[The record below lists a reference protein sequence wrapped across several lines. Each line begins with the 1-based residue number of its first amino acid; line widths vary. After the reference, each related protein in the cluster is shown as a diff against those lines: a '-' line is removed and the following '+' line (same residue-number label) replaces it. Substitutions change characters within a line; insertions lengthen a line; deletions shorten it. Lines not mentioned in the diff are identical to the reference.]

1 MSSGARPSSSQNLDQ
16 PQESL
21 HATFSPTLTKKHRMS
36 VKQKF
41 QGAESMTVSVRQ
53 KNYRISMYHPTIA
66 QLQELAW
73 MEAQAVSSNLE
84 DCPRVE

>member
-1 MSSGARPSSSQNLDQ
+1 MEKDTKNCGSLQRFSMMTMSSGARPSSSQNLDQ

-66 QLQELAW
+66 RLIG
-73 MEAQAVSSNLE
+73 
-84 DCPRVE
+84 